1 MRLSRIVVLAATVA
15 TLAASPP
22 ASAQYFGRNKIT
34 YGDFDWKVY
43 ASPHFDV
50 HHYWDDERLLQ
61 QLVSEAE
68 SAYLEVSRQLDH
80 EIRFRIP
87 LILYRTHAD
96 FEQTNIT
103 LQELPEGVGA
113 FAEPFQNRMVVPI
126 DEPPDRRYALIKHEL
141 THIFEYD
148 ILYGG
153 SLRRALR
160 GNAPL
165 WLMEGLASYIAD
177 DEDTFDQMVIRDAV
191 VNNMVP
197 SVRQLDVLSYLTYR
211 FGHAI
216 FAFIE
221 DEYGPEGVRTFL
233 FESRKQLVG
242 GNMEKAFSDAFG
254 LDVDQFDRIYARWLR
269 QRYLPVL
276 TSKRA
281 PEDYGREIGLTK
293 PGEFTL
299 SPALSPSGDLIA
311 ALATPKFELDAVIL
325 AAKDGERV
333 RNLTK
338 GFTTKYESIV
348 AGAFEGKRD
357 LDWMPDGDHVGFFVR
372 RENDRPLVIFDVTNG
387 RMVKMI
393 RNKVLTNENS
403 PAFSPDGRRV
413 AFSANREGVWD
424 IFIYDLESG
433 ELVNATQD
441 EYYDAN
447 PSWSADGKS
456 LLYNRR
462 IGAFAKIFAVEVG
475 APERKTQLTAGAAS
489 DIQPVY
495 SRDGKTVYFSSDRG
509 EYGVFNI
516 HRLDLATGTIERLTD
531 LVGGAFAPLELMPG
545 PNQVPQLA
553 FTAFSGGT
561 FRLYRMP
568 ITGPEVERAIEI
580 GRQEPQTSPR
590 ATSRRKEKAREQR
603 DASPEPAADSP
614 LRPPSSSPPPPASS
628 PPAPPSPPAHGGW
641 PGRGVGS
648 ADSPPAAGPLLVAPA
663 QAEGESDDDI
673 VPFAPPL
680 ELTLDPDKRQP
691 YRAKWDVDVPDLFV
705 GVTDDGTFLTNFAI
719 NFSDLL
725 GDQRVAV
732 RVATVSSYS
741 NIDVVYLN
749 LGSRWDWS
757 LRAFDYRD
765 YYVASTGFQTEQLN
779 RRQRYTAVEG
789 NASYPFNRYFRF
801 ETGLGFAQRRY
812 DEPVFNPNTGGTDF
826 IEYSDD
832 FPYLSAG
839 LVYDSVRYQYFGP
852 YQGKQVRFRVLGTT
866 FTGGDNEGESVV
878 QFLLDSRMFQRLTDR
893 SLIAWRLIGLVQS
906 GSAGTLYAIGGVN
919 DLRGFEFREFFG
931 TSYVLSNLELR
942 FPLLD
947 SMRLPFGVNLA
958 PVRGFFFVDFG
969 TAWFGDQEYVAFDD
983 EGNFTGIERGRA
995 AYDNFL
1001 GTFRKYQPTVDGRWL
1016 DYHGSVGAG
1025 FTIPV
1030 LGLPL
1035 TWTYAK
1041 VYDGEEFGETQGSF
1055 YIVLNW

>member
-1 MRLSRIVVLAATVA
+1 MNRARNLALAAA
-15 TLAASPP
+15 LAVLITSLP

-34 YGDFDWKVY
+34 YGDFAWQVY
-43 ASPHFDV
+43 AAPHFDIYY
-50 HHYWDDERLLQ
+50 YWDDDRLLQ

-68 SAYLEVSRQLDH
+68 SAYLDVSRQLDH

-103 LQELPEGVGA
+103 LQQLPEGVGA

-126 DEPPDRRYALIKHEL
+126 DEPPDRRFALLKHEL

-153 SLRRALR
+153 SLRRAIR

-191 VNNMVP
+191 VNNLVP

-242 GNMEKAFSDAFG
+242 GNIEKAFSDAFG
-254 LDVDQFDRIYARWLR
+254 LDVDQFDRAYARWLR
-269 QRYLPVL
+269 QHYLPVL

-281 PEDYGREIGLTK
+281 PEDYGKEIGLTK
-293 PGEFTL
+293 PGQFTL

-311 ALATPKFELDAVIL
+311 ALATPKFELDALIL

-338 GFTTKYESIV
+338 GFTTRYESIV
-348 AGAFEGKRD
+348 VGAFEGKRD
-357 LDWMPDGDHVGFFVR
+357 LDWTPDGDHVGFFVR

-387 RMVKMI
+387 RMKKMI
-393 RNKVLTNENS
+393 RNKLLTNENS
-403 PAFSPDGRRV
+403 PSFSPDGRRV
-413 AFSANREGVWD
+413 AFSANRDGVWD
-424 IFIYDLESG
+424 IYIYDLESG
-433 ELVNATQD
+433 DLVNATAD
-441 EYYDAN
+441 EYYDLN

-462 IGAFAKIFAVEVG
+462 IGQFAKVFAVEVG

-516 HRLDLATGTIERLTD
+516 HRLDLATGAIERLTD
-531 LVGGAFAPLELMPG
+531 LVGGAFAPVELMPG
-545 PNQVPQLA
+545 PDQIPQLA
-553 FTAFSGGT
+553 FTAFAGGT
-561 FRLYRMP
+561 FRLYRMVVS
-568 ITGPEVERAIEI
+568 GPEVERAIEV

-590 ATSRRKEKAREQR
+590 ATSRREEKEKESRE
-603 DASPEPAADSP
+603 AAPGPAGAPS
-614 LRPPSSSPPPPASS
+614 LPPSTLPPPSNPPPP
-628 PPAPPSPPAHGGW
+628 P
-641 PGRGVGS
+641 PGRPSFGAGS
-648 ADSPPAAGPLLVAPA
+648 TGPAGGIGLWPSLFAPAAS
-663 QAEGESDDDI
+663 EGDESDVDI

-680 ELTLDPDKRQP
+680 ELTLDQDKKEK
-691 YRAKWDVDVPDLFV
+691 YRPKWDIDVPDLFI
-705 GVTDDGTFLTNFAI
+705 GVTDDGTFLTDFAI

-725 GDQRVAV
+725 GDQRIVV
-732 RVATVSSYS
+732 RAASVSSFT

-749 LGSRWDWS
+749 LGGRWDWS
-757 LRAFDYRD
+757 LRGFDYRD
-765 YYVASTGFQTEQLN
+765 YYVASSGFQTTQLD

-789 NASYPFNRYFRF
+789 SAYYPFNRYLRF
-801 ETGLGFAQRRY
+801 ETGLGYAQRRY
-812 DEPVFNPNTGGTDF
+812 DQPVFDPFTGNTSF
-826 IEYSDD
+826 IRYSDD
-832 FPYLSAG
+832 FPYLSVG

-852 YQGKQVRFRVLGTT
+852 YQGKQMRFRVTGTT
-866 FTGGDNEGESVV
+866 FTAGDREGESVV

-893 SLIAWRLIGLVQS
+893 SLIAWRLIGLFQT
-906 GSAGTLYAIGGVN
+906 GNAGALYAIGGIN
-919 DLRGFEFREFFG
+919 ELRGFEYREFFG
-931 TSYVLSNLELR
+931 DNYVLSNLELR
-942 FPLLD
+942 FPLID
-947 SMRLPFGVNLA
+947 SLRLPFGINLA
-958 PVRGFFFVDFG
+958 PVRGFLFVDLG
-969 TAWFGDQEYVAFDD
+969 TTWFGDQDYLAFDD
-983 EGNFTGIERGRA
+983 DGNFTGVERGKA
-995 AYDNFL
+995 TYSNVL
-1001 GTFRKYQPTVDGRWL
+1001 GTFRKYEPTVDGLWV
-1016 DYHGSVGAG
+1016 DYHGSIGAG

-1035 TWTYAK
+1035 TWAYAR
-1041 VYDGEEFGETQGSF
+1041 VYDGEGFDKSQGSF
-1055 YIVLNW
+1055 YIILNW